1 MQTELKNLIQK
12 LLQRN
17 EAHKANYQKNE
28 TATREQLINPLLKCL
43 GWDTSDPSLVNVD
56 TKNEAGKIPDYTLLK
71 NQQKVLVIE
80 AKNTGVDAQNDKII
94 KQLSAYVHNVGLPFG
109 LITNGL
115 RWILLDVFQPNPDER
130 IVWSLNLEQ
139 SADDYA
145 TEIQQLQSISYEQ
158 IEHLHQKVKY
168 SHQKTYWETYKKEK
182 LASPE
187 QLLELIA
194 SAVLTDLN
202 QHLPTKLK
210 NSPFELV
217 ELKQLLGAEMQKLP
231 NLSENTPNVPNLP
244 KPKAPK
250 KEKIQKL
257 ESSISLPKNRKSPE
271 KAAKLV
277 VTFSD
282 GSVVKNNR
290 VSDTFT
296 EVIYKIGAERVSKLG
311 FIQNGGELVGK
322 QKHPKFYSQYPLEGG
337 WLVCV
342 HSSTADKMRHLQNI
356 SKQLGLNL
364 DIQLV

>member
-231 NLSENTPNVPNLP
+231 NLSENIPNVPYLP

-257 ESSISLPKNRKSPE
+257 AITRQPNSHMIVKFP
-271 KAAKLV
+271 
-277 VTFSD
+277 D
-282 GSVVKNNR
+282 GSIIENELAT
-290 VSDTFT
+290 DTFAQ
-296 EVIYKIGAERVSKLG
+296 VIGKIGAEKVNELG
-311 FIQNGGELVGK
+311 IFKGGINLVAK
-322 QKHPKFYSQYPLEGG
+322 QKHPKRYSQHPLEDG